1 MYHHILRTAREKICA
16 GAGKE
21 SSDPSLG
28 HKDTVSQSVCRSV
41 GQSRVNQL
49 VSKKVYQSVSRSNSQ
64 LVGHG
69 QSICP

>member
-28 HKDTVSQSVCRSV
+28 HKDTVSQSVCQSV
-41 GQSRVNQL
+41 GLL
-49 VSKKVYQSVSRSNSQ
+49 VSQ
-64 LVGHG
+64 G
-69 QSICP
+69 SIS